1 MQMVNDFYLG
11 ELDVQRLN
19 YGVIT
24 LIPKIKGAN
33 NVKQY
38 RPICLLNVSFNIFT
52 KLIMDRLTSYAGG
65 LINQCQTAF
74 IKGRYIGDGAVMLHE
89 IMHEMNKKK
98 MIGVVLKIDFEK
110 VYDSIR

>member
-38 RPICLLNVSFNIFT
+38 RPICLLNVSFMIFT